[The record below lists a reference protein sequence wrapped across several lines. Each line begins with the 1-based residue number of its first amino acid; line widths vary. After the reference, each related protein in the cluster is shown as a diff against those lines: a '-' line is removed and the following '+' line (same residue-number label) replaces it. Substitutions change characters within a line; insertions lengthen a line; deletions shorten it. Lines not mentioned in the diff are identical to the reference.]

1 MKIRK
6 FDEGMN
12 DAVDISTERVS
23 EVLLIIS
30 TLNSSV
36 EDNHKIVDELYM
48 ELSKFK
54 SKSSVSNDQL
64 DDSVINLELLRS
76 KLNDSLSV
84 INKIEDL
91 LNSYTEDGR
100 KYLY

>member
-6 FDEGMN
+6 FDEGM
-12 DAVDISTERVS
+12 DDMVDISTERVR
-23 EVLLIIS
+23 EILLVVS
-30 TLNSSV
+30 TLSSSSD
-36 EDNHKIVDELYM
+36 DNYKIVQELYM

-64 DDSVINLELLRS
+64 DDSVINLELLQS
-76 KLNDSLSV
+76 KLNDSLS
-84 INKIEDL
+84 IMKKIEEL
-91 LNSYTEDGR
+91 LESYAESGR